1 MNSKQ
6 LERTIRHILVALD
19 ASPHSLAALEAA
31 ADMAAYLNAELSGL
45 FIEDI
50 NLLNLADLP
59 FIKQVDPLS
68 ASLRPIDRQHIS
80 RQFRMQAIR
89 ARKALELVA
98 NRTHVQWSFRVIR
111 GHVTAEIMAAASE
124 ADLVILGKAGWSPTR
139 EKRLG
144 TTAQK
149 ILSEAPCL
157 TLVLQQGIRLEL
169 RIMVLFDRSEDA
181 QKALEV
187 AVQVLHGKTGQLTV
201 LLPEEDENVLQ
212 EIHTQIDTFLQ
223 EYDLKAHYYKITDM
237 NTQRLASMVNRE
249 KIGILL
255 LPGSSYLLKEES
267 LQSLLKQAECPV
279 LIVR

>member
-1 MNSKQ
+1 MNSKE

-19 ASPHSLAALEAA
+19 GSPHSLAALEAA
-31 ADMAAYLNAELSGL
+31 ADMAAYLNAGLSGI

-50 NLLNLADLP
+50 NLLNLADLS
-59 FIKQVDPLS
+59 FIKQVDTFS

-89 ARKALELVA
+89 ARNALEQVA
-98 NRTHVQWSFRVIR
+98 DRTHIQWSFRVIR

-124 ADLVILGKAGWSPTR
+124 ADIVILGKAGWSPTR

-157 TLVLQQGIRLEL
+157 TMVLQHGIRLEL
-169 RIMVLFDRSEDA
+169 RLMVLFDKSGDA
-181 QKALEV
+181 QKALGV
-187 AVQVLHGKTGQLTV
+187 AAQLLQGKAGQLTV
-201 LLPEEDENVLQ
+201 LLSVEEEAALQ
-212 EIHTQIDTFLQ
+212 ETHAQIDTFLQ
-223 EYDLKAHYYKITDM
+223 EYDLQAHYYTLTDI
-237 NTQRLASMVNRE
+237 NAQKLASLVDRE
-249 KIGILL
+249 KIGVLL
-255 LPGSSYLLKEES
+255 LPGSSRLLKEES
-267 LQSLLKQAECPV
+267 LQALLRQAECPV

>member
-1 MNSKQ
+1 MNRKQ

-31 ADMAAYLNAELSGL
+31 ADMAANLNAELSGL

-68 ASLRPIDRQHIS
+68 ASLRPIDRQLIS
-80 RQFRMQAIR
+80 RQFRVQAIR
-89 ARKALELVA
+89 ARKALEEVA

-149 ILSEAPCL
+149 ILSEGPCL

-169 RIMVLFDRSEDA
+169 CIMVLFDRSEDA

-201 LLPEEDENVLQ
+201 LLPVEDENVLQ
-212 EIHTQIDTFLQ
+212 ETHAQIDTFLQ
-223 EYDLKAHYYKITDM
+223 EYDLKAHYYKITNM
-237 NTQRLASMVNRE
+237 NTQRLASLVNRE

-255 LPGSSYLLKEES
+255 LPGSSHLLKEES
-267 LQSLLKQAECPV
+267 LQVLLKQVECPI

>member
-31 ADMAAYLNAELSGL
+31 ADMAAHLNAELSGL

-68 ASLRPIDRQHIS
+68 ASLRPIDREHIS
-80 RQFRMQAIR
+80 RQFRMQAER
-89 ARKALELVA
+89 ARKTLEQVA
-98 NRTHVQWSFRVIR
+98 TRAHIQWSFRVIR
-111 GHVTAEIMAAASE
+111 GNVTAEIMAAASE
-124 ADLVILGKAGWSPTR
+124 SDLVILGKAGWSPTR

-169 RIMVLFDRSEDA
+169 RVMVLFDKSENA

-187 AVQVLHGKTGQLTV
+187 AVQILQRKKGQLTV
-201 LLPEEDENVLQ
+201 LLPGEEENVLQ
-212 EIHTQIDTFLQ
+212 ETHAQIDTFLQ
-223 EYDLKAHYYKITDM
+223 EYDLTAHYYKIPDM
-237 NTQRLASMVNRE
+237 NAQRLASMVNRE
-249 KIGILL
+249 KIGVLL
-255 LPGSSYLLKEES
+255 LPGSSPLLKEDS
-267 LQSLLKQAECPV
+267 LQALLKQAECPV

>member
-31 ADMAAYLNAELSGL
+31 ADMAAHLNAELSGL

-59 FIKQVDPLS
+59 FIKQVDPFS

-80 RQFRMQAIR
+80 RQFRMHAIR
-89 ARKALELVA
+89 ARKALEQVA
-98 NRTHVQWSFRVIR
+98 NRTNVQWSFRVIR
-111 GHVTAEIMAAASE
+111 GYVTAEIMAAASE

-144 TTAQK
+144 STAQK
-149 ILSEAPCL
+149 ILSESPCL
-157 TLVLQQGIRLEL
+157 TLVLQQGVRLEL
-169 RIMVLFDRSEDA
+169 RVMVLFDKSEDA
-181 QKALEV
+181 HKALEV
-187 AVQVLHGKTGQLTV
+187 AVQVLQGKTGQLTV
-201 LLPEEDENVLQ
+201 LLSVEDENVLQ
-212 EIHTQIDTFLQ
+212 KIHAQIDTFLQ
-223 EYDLKAHYYKITDM
+223 EYDLKAHYYKLTDI
-237 NTQRLASMVNRE
+237 NAQRLASIVKRE
-249 KIGILL
+249 KIGVLL
-255 LPGSSYLLKEES
+255 LPGSSHLLKEEP
-267 LQSLLKQAECPV
+267 LQTLLKQVECSV